1 METIQDKE
9 ESGGETAEQSLER
22 LMARRKRRK
31 ARATTC
37 KTGSAAP
44 CVCEVRSAANSPTM
58 PTKAMYT

>member
-37 KTGSAAP
+37 RTGSA
-44 CVCEVRSAANSPTM
+44 TLGG
-58 PTKAMYT
+58 